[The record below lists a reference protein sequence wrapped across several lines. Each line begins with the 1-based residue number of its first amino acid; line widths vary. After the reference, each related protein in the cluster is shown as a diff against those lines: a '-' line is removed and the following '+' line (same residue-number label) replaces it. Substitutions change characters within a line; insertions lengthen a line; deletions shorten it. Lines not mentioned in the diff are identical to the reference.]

1 MAMKENKRTFAL
13 SKNQTEY
20 LMPLFDE
27 IKKMAQ
33 SGNPGM
39 LIAQIHL
46 SISGSGF
53 VQAGIID
60 EEKSIKIQKVMDS
73 EGIKT
78 ENIIFTCFVPDDI
91 E

>member
-1 MAMKENKRTFAL
+1 MKENKRIFAL
-13 SKNQTEY
+13 SKSQTEY

-27 IKKMAQ
+27 IKKMDLE
-33 SGNPGM
+33 NNTGM

-46 SISGSGF
+46 GINGSAF

-60 EEKSIKIQKVMDS
+60 EEKSIKIQKVMNS

-78 ENIIFTCFVPDDI
+78 ENIIFTCFVPEDI

>member
-1 MAMKENKRTFAL
+1 MKENKRTFAL

-33 SGNPGM
+33 SGNPWM

-46 SISGSGF
+46 GISGSGF

-73 EGIKT
+73 EGIKPK
-78 ENIIFTCFVPDDI
+78 I
-91 E
+91 